1 MSMDSRIANKDKT
14 ILSLQLEEL
23 EPVFM
28 GKITKTWSF
37 SKVFFGLVCNPLF
50 MVLCV
55 GVLYPYLL
63 AFVANIY
70 FNADTHIIVLHPSTY
85 IFALHHCHANCF
97 VLIAIITNLCSPGI
111 FTVEMCAKIF
121 AMGFICH
128 ENSYLRYCHLS
139 MLVCSIRIVSQGK
152 LQLVLILAIMS
163 LGRVILYYLILN
175 VHKPYQFQTTPNTFT
190 ITRMDIG
197 GSICHL
203 VNLSIFMFLK
213 QLQYFSKIP
222 VGMFIQWDQ

>member
-1 MSMDSRIANKDKT
+1 MRSHIVSRGNHWIKMLMVHGSSASVSRPWFKLD
-14 ILSLQLEEL
+14 
-23 EPVFM
+23 
-28 GKITKTWSF
+28 F
-37 SKVFFGLVCNPLF
+37 SGDNWWCP
-50 MVLCV
+50 
-55 GVLYPYLL
+55 
-63 AFVANIY
+63 
-70 FNADTHIIVLHPSTY
+70 
-85 IFALHHCHANCF
+85 CF
-97 VLIAIITNLCSPGI
+97 VLIAIIINLCSPGI

-139 MLVCSIRIVSQGK
+139 MLVCSIRIVPQGK

>member
-1 MSMDSRIANKDKT
+1 M
-14 ILSLQLEEL
+14 
-23 EPVFM
+23 
-28 GKITKTWSF
+28 
-37 SKVFFGLVCNPLF
+37 
-50 MVLCV
+50 
-55 GVLYPYLL
+55 
-63 AFVANIY
+63 
-70 FNADTHIIVLHPSTY
+70 
-85 IFALHHCHANCF
+85 
-97 VLIAIITNLCSPGI
+97 ITNHCSPGI

-139 MLVCSIRIVSQGK
+139 MLVCSIRIVPQGK

-213 QLQYFSKIP
+213 QLQYFSKKSSWYVHTVRSIKK
-222 VGMFIQWDQ
+222 MRISNMSKYQYLSNRAEINTLIFRNAWNIMDFIVVTSG